1 MFYCF
6 SLYFSISSISL
17 FNNLSQASRPY
28 KIAGARQVSNFSFSC
43 QCIYFVTYLVNIFLY
58 FLHTTFQIS
67 FCVHGDPQVRICFQ
81 SLLLYLTAA
90 ILLLS
95 HFFLFLISLSYF
107 SLFSFHTYFFFYIFI
122 SQQSLRV
129 FPFSHVLLLLFCSYD
144 VHEHWHSYFYFPMS
158 VFYFITYVVDCCIIC
173 VAHDWAVS
181 CAMFTHLFNL
191 YIVFVSPAKCCLA
204 I

>member
-95 HFFLFLISLSYF
+95 LFFLFLISLSYF
-107 SLFSFHTYFFFYIFI
+107 SLFSFHTYFFSIF
-122 SQQSLRV
+122 SSLSSLLEY
-129 FPFSHVLLLLFCSYD
+129 FLSHMFCF
-144 VHEHWHSYFYFPMS
+144 SYF
-158 VFYFITYVVDCCIIC
+158 
-173 VAHDWAVS
+173 VAMTSTNTDILTS
-181 CAMFTHLFNL
+181 TSPCL
-191 YIVFVSPAKCCLA
+191 YSILSHMLLTVASFV
-204 I
+204 